1 MILLDTNVLL
11 WLRYG
16 DRRLGARARE
26 AIDRAWQTDDLAV
39 SVVSFWEV
47 GLLVSRG
54 RIRLPEGVPAWRQRQ
69 LEQGMVEIPLDGPS
83 AVQAGL
89 LTALHGDPGDR
100 FIVATA
106 MGKHEL
112 ITSDERILGWPGD
125 LARLDARV

>member
-11 WLRYG
+11 WLRHG

-26 AIDRAWQTDDLAV
+26 AIDRAWQADNLAV
-39 SVVSFWEV
+39 SVVSYWEV
-47 GLLVSRG
+47 GMLISKG
-54 RIRLPEGVPAWRQRQ
+54 RISLPEGLPAWRQRQ
-69 LEQGMVEIPLDGPS
+69 MEQGMIEIPLDGPT

-106 MGKHEL
+106 LGGHEL
-112 ITSDERILGWPGD
+112 MTADENILGWRGD
-125 LARLDARV
+125 LVRLDARE

>member
-125 LARLDARV
+125 LARLDARL